1 MCVAQDNNISIG
13 GANTEKD
20 VGIFHFEPLLFESN
34 VSQYF
39 FFLIFH
45 LNQLFT
51 YPLKPII
58 Y

>member
-1 MCVAQDNNISIG
+1 MILSR

-20 VGIFHFEPLLFESN
+20 VGIFHFEPLPFEIMSHDTC
-34 VSQYF
+34 
-39 FFLIFH
+39 FFLILH

-51 YPLKPII
+51 YPLKPVI